1 MQFFSLISSIGKK
14 IEIRK
19 GEQDSRKVEVEE
31 GVRKKWVE
39 FKISHQL
46 LLVIILVNP
55 FLLFQSGTNFIFF
68 LDILFVRDSLLQEK
82 KNFFLINIQLLW
94 AKHISKRCLANHY
107 GLTLFFKIC
116 KLFFNLNTFCRYYY
130 S

>member
-1 MQFFSLISSIGKK
+1 MAYSFLIFSYSFLFPIGKK

-55 FLLFQSGTNFIFF
+55 FLFWYYFNYIFF
-68 LDILFVRDSLLQEK
+68 LDILFVRDSFLQEQK
-82 KNFFLINIQLLW
+82 IFFLINIQLLW

-116 KLFFNLNTFCRYYY
+116 KLFLI
-130 S
+130 